1 MDLHLDIYTNG
12 HASVTSHDL
21 IQQQVMLSELIES
34 GNHISKM
41 LDTINALYSIR
52 SAIQRYGCT
61 ESIQYLFGDN
71 DLELSV
77 EGIGEKIKD
86 GLKAV
91 WDKIMEWITAAIN
104 FFKKLFGINV
114 KKKEAFEKQK
124 EELKKNE
131 HVINEK
137 LVKEQEKKRE
147 QVYQPKFAK
156 TSYVA
161 KIIALIDA
169 KGSIVEP
176 DILKLALEDMTK
188 IEDEFRGPI
197 SEKPTSTALLMSY
210 CNVGIEILAI
220 HSAMSSQLTNMQK
233 NVNKIIKDVQNE
245 NKFKMGE
252 ASHRRNMSE
261 SDMPAEKYDQ
271 LMEIYPK
278 LIRSA
283 ANISILAYNTVGRVV
298 NPSNSAL
305 RELQSTLF
313 NRATSVGK
321 DADVAIKVGGEDP
334 TIIDN

>member
-1 MDLHLDIYTNG
+1 MKLRLGETIGIDTVITPDDIIQSNELLCDL
-12 HASVTSHDL
+12 VDL
-21 IQQQVMLSELIES
+21 GYQ
-34 GNHISKM
+34 ISK
-41 LDTINALYSIR
+41 TVEVINHLQSIR
-52 SAIQRYGCT
+52 FTIHRYGCT

-77 EGIGEKIKD
+77 EGVGEKIKS

-91 WDKIMEWITAAIN
+91 WDKIMEWITTAIN

-131 HVINEK
+131 YVFNER
-137 LVKEQEKKRE
+137 LVKEQEKKKE
-147 QVYQPKFAK
+147 QIYQPKFAT
-156 TSYVA
+156 TSFVT
-161 KIIALIDA
+161 KIINLINV

-176 DILKLALEDMTK
+176 DILKYALEHMTK

-197 SEKPTSTALLMSY
+197 SEKPTSTTLLMSY

-252 ASHRRNMSE
+252 ASNKRDMSE

-271 LMEIYPK
+271 LMQIYPK

-283 ANISILAYNTVGRVV
+283 ANISTLAYNIVGRVV
-298 NPSNSAL
+298 NPSNPAL
-305 RELQSTLF
+305 RGLQSTLF
-313 NRATSVGK
+313 NRAMSVGK
-321 DADVAIKVGGEDP
+321 DADVAIKISGEDP